1 VVWLKATLAG
11 DGIAKAFDEVG
22 HSALPFT
29 VATIGTDGFS
39 ESFDLVVEF
48 HLVLGFVEVELVT
61 LEYTCGSFAG
71 GDFTDISAFAVLF
84 W

>member
-1 VVWLKATLAG
+1 MVWLKATLAG

-39 ESFDLVVEF
+39 ESFDLNSGVRVCFYAIIRLMNVVF
-48 HLVLGFVEVELVT
+48 T
-61 LEYTCGSFAG
+61 L
-71 GDFTDISAFAVLF
+71 